1 MGLKPGWKGEVAS
14 HEWCELAKMKGKTN
28 GNAVVYF
35 EISSTDYKKL
45 ESFYSDIFDWMM
57 THFGD

>member
-1 MGLKPGWKGEVAS
+1 
-14 HEWCELAKMKGKTN
+14 MKGKTN